1 MPAKRGNEKAV
12 RGRAKTET
20 AVRAKTEAVTRAQA
34 RAPSRARA
42 GGKVDYLKF
51 AAAPPTE
58 LPSLV
63 VVAGR
68 EPMLADDVIA
78 TLVAAAVPDE
88 SMRALNVDLVDARA
102 TSDFAPIVEKTAAM
116 PFLASRRAVVVRGT
130 IDLKKEQREE
140 IIEAAAQVPEH
151 ALLVI
156 DHSGKPARP
165 QGRKPADEAAAFA
178 KAVPGSLLVDVS
190 LNAVGC
196 AQYITVR
203 AAELGVNIDAA
214 ATAALASLENVT
226 EIRNALD
233 VLSLLK
239 KQIKEADVREY
250 ALPGGDVKFW
260 DLAGAINEGKTALA
274 LKLARE
280 LVSDPGD
287 AVGPLVYLAGEQQI
301 IWELR
306 NGARGTEYA
315 AATGQNAW
323 RVNKLL
329 GIGRDLSKKELKE
342 RVDVSMAALERSLTG
357 KRLPDQ
363 ALEELIVRITPKRS

>member
-1 MPAKRGNEKAV
+1 MPAKRSA
-12 RGRAKTET
+12 AKPT
-20 AVRAKTEAVTRAQA
+20 
-34 RAPSRARA
+34 
-42 GGKVDYLKF
+42 GKIGYLQF
-51 AAAPPTE
+51 AAAPPTDP
-58 LPSLV
+58 PSLV
-63 VVAGR
+63 VIAGK

-78 TLVAAAVPDE
+78 TLVATAVPDE
-88 SMRALNVDLVDARA
+88 SMRALNVDLVDART
-102 TSDFAPIVEKTAAM
+102 TSDFSAIAEKTAAI
-116 PFLASRRAVVVRGT
+116 PFLADRRVVVVRGS
-130 IDLKKEQREE
+130 IDLKKEQRDA
-140 IIEAAAQVPEH
+140 IVAAAGDVPEQ

-178 KAVPGSLLVDVS
+178 KAAPGALLVDVT
-190 LNAVGC
+190 LNAAGC
-196 AQYITVR
+196 AQYIAER
-203 AAELGVNIDAA
+203 AAELGVKIDAA

-239 KQIKEADVREY
+239 KQITEEDVREY
-250 ALPGGDVKFW
+250 ALPGTDVKFW
-260 DLAGAINEGKTALA
+260 DLAGAINEGKVALA
-274 LKLARE
+274 LRLAKE
-280 LVSDPGD
+280 LVTDASD

-329 GIGRDLSKKELKE
+329 GVGRDLSKKELKE

-357 KRLPDQ
+357 RRLPDQ
-363 ALEELIVRITPKRS
+363 ALEELIVRITGKR

>member
-1 MPAKRGNEKAV
+1 MPAKRSSDSAAAKA
-12 RGRAKTET
+12 RAK
-20 AVRAKTEAVTRAQA
+20 
-34 RAPSRARA
+34 P
-42 GGKVDYLKF
+42 GGKVGYLQF
-51 AAAPPTE
+51 AAAPPREPPT
-58 LPSLV
+58 LV
-63 VVAGR
+63 VIVGK

-78 TLVAAAVPDE
+78 TLIASAVPDE

-102 TSDFAPIVEKTAAM
+102 TSDFTTIAEKTAAM
-116 PFLASRRAVVVRGT
+116 PFLADRRAVVVRGT
-130 IDLKKEQREE
+130 IDLKKEQRDA
-140 IIEAAAQVPEH
+140 IVEAVAQVPEH

-156 DHSGKPARP
+156 DHSGKPQRP
-165 QGRKPADEAAAFA
+165 QGRKPAEEAAAFS
-178 KAVPGSLLVDVS
+178 KAIPGSLLVDVT
-190 LNAVGC
+190 LNAAGC
-196 AQYITVR
+196 EQYITTR
-203 AAELGVNIDAA
+203 AAELGVDIDAA
-214 ATAALASLENVT
+214 AIEALASLENVT

-239 KQIKEADVREY
+239 KKIAEADVREY
-250 ALPGGDVKFW
+250 ALPGSDVKFW

-287 AVGPLVYLAGEQQI
+287 AVGPLVYLALEQQI

-329 GIGRDLSKKELKE
+329 GVGRDLSKKELKE

-357 KRLPDQ
+357 RRLPDQ
-363 ALEELIVRITPKRS
+363 ALEELIVRIASKRS

>member
-1 MPAKRGNEKAV
+1 MPVRKRGERSDADDAAPKKT
-12 RGRAKTET
+12 AKIT
-20 AVRAKTEAVTRAQA
+20 KPTRAIA
-34 RAPSRARA
+34 A
-42 GGKVDYLKF
+42 GKMGYLEF
-51 AAAPPTE
+51 AAAPP
-58 LPSLV
+58 PDPPALV
-63 VVAGR
+63 VIGGR
-68 EPMLADDVIA
+68 EPMLADDAIA
-78 TLVAAAVPDE
+78 KLVAAAVPDE
-88 SMRALNVDLVDARA
+88 TMRPLNVDVVDARS
-102 TSDFAPIVEKTAAM
+102 TSDFSTIAEKIAVM
-116 PFLASRRAVVVRGT
+116 PFLAPRRVVITRGT
-130 IDLKKEQREE
+130 IDLKKDQREE
-140 IIEAAAQVPEH
+140 VIAVAAQVPEQ

-178 KAVPGSLLVDVS
+178 KAAPGSLLVDVS
-190 LNAVGC
+190 LNAAGC
-196 AQYITVR
+196 EQYIAAR
-203 AAELGVNIDAA
+203 SAELGVSIDVA

-233 VLSLLK
+233 VLALLK
-239 KQIKEADVREY
+239 KHVTEEDVFEY
-250 ALPGGDVKFW
+250 ALPSTDVKFW

-274 LKLARE
+274 LKLAKN

-329 GIGRDLSKKELKE
+329 GVGRDLSKKELKE
-342 RVDVSMAALERSLTG
+342 RVDVSMSALERSLTG
-357 KRLPDQ
+357 RRLPDQ
-363 ALEELIVRITPKRS
+363 ALEELIVRITPKRNQT

>member
-1 MPAKRGNEKAV
+1 MPAKRTTGATVGKA
-12 RGRAKTET
+12 GTASKTRAK
-20 AVRAKTEAVTRAQA
+20 
-34 RAPSRARA
+34 A
-42 GGKVDYLKF
+42 GGKRGYLEF
-51 AAAPPTE
+51 AAAPPSD
-58 LPSLV
+58 PPALV
-63 VVAGR
+63 VISGK

-78 TLVAAAVPDE
+78 TLIATAVPDE

-102 TSDFAPIVEKTAAM
+102 TNDFSSIAEKTAAI
-116 PFLASRRAVVVRGT
+116 PFLAERRAVIVRGT
-130 IDLKKEQREE
+130 IDLKKEQREA
-140 IIEAAAQVPEH
+140 IIEAASGVPEH

-156 DHSGKPARP
+156 DHSGKPSRP
-165 QGRKPADEAAAFA
+165 QGRKPADEAAALA
-178 KAVPGSLLVDVS
+178 KAKPDSLLVDVT
-190 LNAVGC
+190 LNAAGC
-196 AQYITVR
+196 QRYITAR
-203 AAELGVNIDAA
+203 AAELGVEMDAN
-214 ATAALASLENVT
+214 ATLALASLENVT

-239 KQIKEADVREY
+239 KRITEDDVREY

-260 DLAGAINEGKTALA
+260 DLAGAINDGRVELA

-280 LVSDPGD
+280 LVGDPSD

-329 GIGRDLSKKELKE
+329 GVGRDLSKRELKE

-357 KRLPDQ
+357 RRMPDQ
-363 ALEELIVRITPKRS
+363 ALEELIVRITPKRN

>member
-1 MPAKRGNEKAV
+1 MPAKRGGGNTKAETPT
-12 RGRAKTET
+12 RAK
-20 AVRAKTEAVTRAQA
+20 AGPA
-34 RAPSRARA
+34 SRVKA
-42 GGKVDYLKF
+42 GGKIGYLQF
-51 AAAPPTE
+51 AAAPPSDP
-58 LPSLV
+58 PSLV
-63 VVAGR
+63 VVAGK

-88 SMRALNVDLVDARA
+88 SMRALNVDLVDART
-102 TSDFAPIVEKTAAM
+102 TSDFSAIAEKTSAM
-116 PFLASRRAVVVRGT
+116 PFLAGRRAVIVRGT

-140 IIEAAAQVPEH
+140 IIDAAAHVPEH

-178 KAVPGSLLVDVS
+178 KAAPGSLLVDVS
-190 LNAVGC
+190 LNAAGC
-196 AQYITVR
+196 EQYIAAR
-203 AAELGVNIDAA
+203 AAEVGVNIDAA
-214 ATAALASLENVT
+214 ATSALASLENVT

-239 KQIKEADVREY
+239 KQIREEDVREY

-274 LKLARE
+274 LKLAKE
-280 LVSDPGD
+280 LISDPGD

-329 GIGRDLSKKELKE
+329 GVGRDLSKKELKE

-357 KRLPDQ
+357 RRMPDQ

>member
-1 MPAKRGNEKAV
+1 MPARKRAASAEGGDAGVKKT
-12 RGRAKTET
+12 AKTT
-20 AVRAKTEAVTRAQA
+20 KSTR
-34 RAPSRARA
+34 SKA
-42 GGKVDYLKF
+42 GGKVGYLEF
-51 AAAPPTE
+51 AAAPPAD
-58 LPSLV
+58 PPALV
-63 VVAGR
+63 VIGGK

-78 TLVAAAVPDE
+78 KLIAAAVPDE
-88 SMRALNVDLVDARA
+88 SMRALNVDVVDARA
-102 TSDFAPIVEKTAAM
+102 TSDFSTIAEKIAVM
-116 PFLASRRAVVVRGT
+116 PFLATRRVVITRGT

-140 IIEAAAQVPEH
+140 IIAAAAQVPEQ

-156 DHSGKPARP
+156 DHGGKPARP

-178 KAVPGSLLVDVS
+178 KAAPGSLLVDVS
-190 LNAVGC
+190 LNAAGC
-196 AQYITVR
+196 EKYIAAR
-203 AAELGVNIDAA
+203 SAELGVSIDAA
-214 ATAALASLENVT
+214 AAAALASLENVT

-233 VLSLLK
+233 VLALLK
-239 KQIKEADVREY
+239 KHITEEDVLEY
-250 ALPGGDVKFW
+250 ALPGTDVKFW
-260 DLAGAINEGKTALA
+260 DLAGAINEGKAALA
-274 LKLARE
+274 LKLAKA

-329 GIGRDLSKKELKE
+329 GVGRDLSKKDLKE

-357 KRLPDQ
+357 RRLPDQ
-363 ALEELIVRITPKRS
+363 ALEELIVRITPKRNQT